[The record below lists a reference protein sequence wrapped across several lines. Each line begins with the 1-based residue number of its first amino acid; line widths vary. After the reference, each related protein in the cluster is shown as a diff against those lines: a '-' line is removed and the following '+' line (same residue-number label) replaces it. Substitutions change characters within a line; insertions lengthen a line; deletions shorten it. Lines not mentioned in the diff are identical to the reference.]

1 MIYPVD
7 CGQRKEGVLFAADLV
22 RLAGGEHVRLDL
34 ASVSGFQGHACAS
47 LIVVLELSRV

>member
-7 CGQRKEGVLFAADLV
+7 CGKRKEGVLFAADLV

-34 ASVSGFQGHACAS
+34 AGFQGDACAS